1 MIKMESGM
9 FDFYKAALSGELTTP
24 LCAEYKKAWRL
35 CGDDK
40 EMLMNLAMRQQSI
53 PFVATHA
60 YQGKGLDRNYI
71 LSTFGDYINGHV
83 LNDCDN
89 VNGYTYELWV
99 KDNDVV
105 DLKSDVMSF
114 MYCKDLDVFA
124 KETKCNTIYVSNRS
138 NISVSLDGFNHLV
151 VYLFDESSVHIY
163 DADET
168 CSVTVFKYSDE
179 ASVTTGDYCFANVKT
194 FNKELK
200 L

>member
-1 MIKMESGM
+1 MDELLK
-9 FDFYKAALSGELTTP
+9 YQKNALLGNIGGQPICQDYLM
-24 LCAEYKKAWRL
+24 AWRK
-35 CGDDK
+35 CGNDK
-40 EMLMNLAMRQQSI
+40 ELLVRLAMKQQSV
-53 PFVATHA
+53 PHFSTAC
-60 YQGKGLDRNYI
+60 YQRLGLTREYI
-71 LSTFGDYINGHV
+71 LKEFGDYINGYV

-151 VYLFDESSVHIY
+151 VYLFDKSSVHIY

-179 ASVTTGDYCFANVKT
+179 ASVTTGDYCFAKVKT